1 MKYLLD
7 TGVLLNGLISRPQ
20 LSQRALSL
28 LEDDSS
34 DLYLSSA
41 SSWEIAIKAAT
52 GKLSLPDRPTNVL
65 TKAIQFLS
73 LQALEIT
80 HLHALA
86 AGELPP
92 HHRDPFDRMLIA
104 QARAEDMTLLTTD
117 PVFRNYE
124 VNCIFCGK

>member
-7 TGVLLNGLISRPQ
+7 TGVLIHGLISKPQ
-20 LSQRALSL
+20 LNHRALSL
-28 LEDDSS
+28 LQDDSS

-52 GKLSLPDRPTNVL
+52 GKLSLPGRPTDVL

-73 LQALEIT
+73 LQSLGIT

-104 QARAEDMTLLTTD
+104 QARAEDMILLTTD
-117 PVFRNYE
+117 PIFKNYD